1 MAATTGLV
9 AVVGTAFTR
18 CTHDSARQLAPA
30 HSTGTPDR
38 AGAPTS
44 RVDWAKGYF
53 PIPANLAKD
62 TNGLGFGYLALDLA
76 PVAALNKGTQVVVG
90 GHLEDLATGHA
101 HAAWGLPAAA
111 DASSRSSS
119 IDCVEV
125 ATFYTYP
132 RSRVEHAEGPAA
144 LIPAALPGEVAVRLV
159 FHYATIND
167 TAHGHVWAIDALLHA
182 GTVAWPAEPISA
194 LPVTGAREIT
204 VLPDVRTW
212 STSLADQVAM
222 DFKMRG
228 CAVAVFPSL
237 QVLPDMPI
245 RADFDVAL
253 HMRVHAT
260 LAHCA
265 GTQPA
270 AIDLA
275 AARNII
281 SDRFTGPQIE
291 PHWTAAAHTFE
302 ANLAQFT
309 PANAVVNHGLRLH
322 VTPSRHGGKPYTAA
336 ELRTTDTI
344 APPAPSA
351 AGTLMALDI
360 GARMRG
366 ARVSGLISAVFLY
379 RDPPHIQEADIV
391 ETLGSRPGQVQ
402 LNLFHTRK
410 AVGDRGNHKDP
421 HIGPRE
427 PPSYPIW
434 KHVRFD
440 PTLHHDHAVHW
451 AAWTHQACPTGRTCG
466 RAMVWCIDGRPVHVA
481 STAMCGCGGLETGQ
495 GWAVPDS
502 PTRLMLNAWPSSTGA
517 AWAGVLDEKAIAEHA
532 ERVAFEDMGERGRS
546 RGQGWVSGID
556 AKTMGTAEYA
566 RAWVMEKTFQLG
578 A

>member
-1 MAATTGLV
+1 MAATAGLV
-9 AVVGTAFTR
+9 AIVGTAFTR
-18 CTHDSARQLAPA
+18 CTHDSARQLAPPLT
-30 HSTGTPDR
+30 TGTLSR

-53 PIPANLAKD
+53 PIPDHLAKD
-62 TNGLGFGYLALDLA
+62 TNGLGFGYLAFDLV
-76 PVAALNKGTQVVVG
+76 PVAALSRGVQVVVG
-90 GHLEDLATGHA
+90 SHLEDLATGHV
-101 HAAWGLPAAA
+101 HAAWGLPAVA
-111 DASSRSSS
+111 DANANV
-119 IDCVEV
+119 DCVEV
-125 ATFYTYP
+125 ASFYTCP

-144 LIPAALPGEVAVRLV
+144 LIPAAFSGEVPVRVV

-167 TAHGHVWAIDALLHA
+167 ADHRNVWAVDALLHA
-182 GTVAWPAEPISA
+182 GTVTWPAKPNSA
-194 LPVTGAREIT
+194 VPVTGAREIT

-212 STSLADQVAM
+212 STPLADQVAM

-228 CAVAVFPSL
+228 CAVAVLPSP

-245 RADFDVAL
+245 RADFDVAM
-253 HMRVHAT
+253 HMRVHAV
-260 LAHCA
+260 LARCA
-265 GTQPA
+265 GAHPA
-270 AIDLA
+270 ATDMA
-275 AARNII
+275 ATRAVIN
-281 SDRFTGPQIE
+281 DRFTGPHIE
-291 PHWTAAAHTFE
+291 PHWTAATHSFE
-302 ANLAQFT
+302 GNLAQFT
-309 PANAVVNHGLRLH
+309 PANAVANHGLRLH

-344 APPAPSA
+344 APPVPIAS
-351 AGTLMALDI
+351 GTLTALDI

-366 ARVSGLISAVFLY
+366 ARASGLVSAVFLY

-410 AVGDRGNHKDP
+410 TVGDRKNNKDP
-421 HIGPRE
+421 HVGPRE

-434 KHVRFD
+434 KKMRFD
-440 PTLHHDHAVHW
+440 STLHHDHAVHW
-451 AAWTHQACPTGRTCG
+451 AAWTHRTCPAGQTCG

-481 STAMCGCGGLETGQ
+481 STAICARGGLETGQ

-502 PTRLMLNAWPSSTGA
+502 PTRLMLNAWPSSTGT

-532 ERVAFEDMGERGRS
+532 ERVAFEDMGDHGQP
-546 RGQGWVSGID
+546 RGQGWVSGVD
-556 AKTMGTAEYA
+556 AKTMVTAEYA
-566 RAWVMEKTFQLG
+566 RAWVIEKTFQLG